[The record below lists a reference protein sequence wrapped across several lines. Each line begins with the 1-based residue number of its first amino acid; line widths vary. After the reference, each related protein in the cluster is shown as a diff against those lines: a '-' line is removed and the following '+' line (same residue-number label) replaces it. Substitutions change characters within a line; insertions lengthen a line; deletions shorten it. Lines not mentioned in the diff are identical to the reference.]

1 VIARIECTAEA
12 GEWAARESVVGAG
25 ARRTGAN
32 GGTRAPDAGDGV
44 SSYRIDFLAYPDPS
58 TGFSAVERASGFSAA
73 IVCAMQAHG
82 EIAAGAAPVETAVP
96 AERFLERL
104 SRREFKIV
112 HAKH

>member
-1 VIARIECTAEA
+1 VAF
-12 GEWAARESVVGAG
+12 GD
-25 ARRTGAN
+25 
-32 GGTRAPDAGDGV
+32 AP
-44 SSYRIDFLAYPDPS
+44 SSYRIDFLSAPDPE
-58 TGFSAVERASGFSAA
+58 TGFSALERACGFAAA

-82 EIAAGAAPVETAVP
+82 EVPAGAAPVETAVP